1 MYVQD
6 IPLFPPT
13 ETLKKKKQHI
23 CSYLSTYIKLQTAE
37 TAPLQFVYFY
47 CIYWLKFVSY
57 KRKKNVCLYTS
68 QGFFLFLSIF
78 FHYSFLYCIWHVS
91 NKPCLYFLGF
101 KFPQYFIHSFA
112 APSLSVMLFTHLISY
127 TCL

>member
-57 KRKKNVCLYTS
+57 KKKMFAYTQAKVS
-68 QGFFLFLSIF
+68 FCFFPFSSIILFYIAFGTSPTNPACISLGSSSLNTSSIPLQLP
-78 FHYSFLYCIWHVS
+78 H
-91 NKPCLYFLGF
+91 
-101 KFPQYFIHSFA
+101 
-112 APSLSVMLFTHLISY
+112 SLSCFLPI
-127 TCL
+127 